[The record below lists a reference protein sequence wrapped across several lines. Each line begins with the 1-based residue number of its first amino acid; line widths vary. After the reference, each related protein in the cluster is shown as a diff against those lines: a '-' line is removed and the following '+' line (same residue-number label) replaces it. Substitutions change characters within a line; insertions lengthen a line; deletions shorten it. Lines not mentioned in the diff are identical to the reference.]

1 MLSKHGA
8 NDFFS
13 NSMVAAGKVAGR
25 RRPLVSTVLGL
36 ALIAHFIFVSVRSLY
51 LGVPENVLWICHL
64 GTLIGGFGACLQN
77 RRLISLALVICF
89 GHHAFWVFDT
99 LSWLITGRFAVGATA
114 YLQNR
119 SLGGWIQSA
128 NHFFLVPVL
137 LVLAVMKGAIDK
149 HAWIWSS
156 LLFLLLIVIGLFLL
170 PPASNVNCAHRPWP
184 GLEQLVSHFV
194 PIEPFSSAR
203 YILFITVA
211 TVIGNYLPV
220 NLVLSYA
227 IPRCIGAARRL
238 RKATG

>member
-1 MLSKHGA
+1 
-8 NDFFS
+8 
-13 NSMVAAGKVAGR
+13 MVAAEKVAGTK
-25 RRPLVSTVLGL
+25 RPPIFMVLGL
-36 ALIAHFIFVSVRSLY
+36 VLIAHFTFVSVRSLC

-64 GTLIGGFGACLQN
+64 GTLIGGLGACLQK

-119 SLGGWIQSA
+119 GLSGWIQSA

-137 LVLAVMKGAIDK
+137 LVLTVMKGGIDK

-156 LLFLLLIVIGLFLL
+156 LLFLLLIAISFFLL
-170 PPASNVNCAHRPWP
+170 PTASNVNCAHRPWP
-184 GLEQLVSHFV
+184 GLEPLISHFV

-203 YILFITVA
+203 YMLFITVA

-220 NLVLSYA
+220 NLVLGYA
-227 IPRCIGAARRL
+227 ISRCVGATKCLA
-238 RKATG
+238 KATV